1 VDLTGWWIGYSLGAV
16 VVGVVAA
23 LLVAIILIAKR
34 IANVAEDAT
43 RSLALA
49 RARTEVL
56 WELATT
62 NRIGGEILAGAV
74 KARSALGVGQEPSRD
89 RDVETAQ
96 RAETHPLPT
105 GPELDP
111 ELGT

>member
-1 VDLTGWWIGYSLGAV
+1 VDPTGWWIGYSLGAV

-23 LLVAIILIAKR
+23 LLVAIILTARR
-34 IANVAEDAT
+34 IADVAEDAT
-43 RSLALA
+43 RSLMLA

-62 NRIGGEILAGAV
+62 NRIAGEILAGAV
-74 KARSALGVGQEPSRD
+74 HARDALGGGHETSRD

-111 ELGT
+111 KLET